1 MINRGGF
8 KVDPQKIAA
17 ALCSH
22 SAVADA
28 GVIGIPDAQ
37 LGHVPAA
44 AVELRANHQV
54 TEQEL
59 AHFLRERLRSFEVP
73 VHIRILD
80 ALPRTPS
87 MKVRLADLRTLL
99 AAH

>member
-1 MINRGGF
+1 
-8 KVDPQKIAA
+8 
-17 ALCSH
+17 
-22 SAVADA
+22 
-28 GVIGIPDAQ
+28 
-37 LGHVPAA
+37 
-44 AVELRANHQV
+44 VELRANHRA

-59 AHFLRERLRSFEVP
+59 ASFLRERLRGFEVP
-73 VHIRILD
+73 VHIRVVD